1 MTGGKLIDDEVTGG
15 EVTGVVFPTLLR
27 TYWYPRLAR

>member
-1 MTGGKLIDDEVTGG
+1 MTGDKLIDGEVTGD
-15 EVTGVVFPTLLR
+15 EVTGVVFPTLSR